1 MQSFSSLVISMN
13 ISTYLGY
20 RTMDKNKP
28 LEPGDEGPR
37 DEEPLGS
44 REEDLGTG
52 DKEPLD
58 KPLGPKNLGSKNL
71 GSKNLD
77 PKNLGHRDLGPKEN
91 KPLASDKNKP
101 LAEYTN
107 MELANE
113 LRNRAAATRTSLAL
127 TMEEPDTKNIA
138 TTFTGSTHMLKGMLY
153 YLDLEIEDY
162 DDDDEEVYA

>member
-20 RTMDKNKP
+20 RTMNKP
-28 LEPGDEGPR
+28 LEPGDEGP
-37 DEEPLGS
+37 

-58 KPLGPKNLGSKNL
+58 KPLGPKNLGSKNLDPKNLGSKNL